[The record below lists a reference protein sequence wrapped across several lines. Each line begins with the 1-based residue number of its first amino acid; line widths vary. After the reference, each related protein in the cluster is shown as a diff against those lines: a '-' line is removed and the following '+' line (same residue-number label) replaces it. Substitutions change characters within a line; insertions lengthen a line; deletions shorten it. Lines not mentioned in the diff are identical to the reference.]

1 MIRDGVRG
9 QFQRPECYHCRF
21 PHNRYILGHVGLS
34 MASSPLPVGVVPPG
48 NPYTLDAQ
56 EKRGA
61 TIIYA
66 VIVAA
71 TVFGFVATF
80 MIGRTWGI
88 FIGLGVLAYTLGL
101 RHGVD
106 ADHICAIDNTTR
118 KLLQDGQKPYTVG
131 TWFSLGHSTIVMGML
146 FGLVVAARFVISAY
160 PTFQSVGAIL
170 GTAISGGFLY
180 IIAFINL
187 LIFWEV
193 YLIFRQLRAG
203 TLDNE
208 RLEKQLNSRGFM
220 NRYFNW
226 LFKFVNKPWQ
236 IYPVG
241 VLFGLGFDTATEVTL
256 IAITVTVGTA
266 AAGFPLWAVLIL
278 PFMFACGMVLT
289 DTSDGVS
296 MRYAYGWA
304 FARPIRKVFYNLT
317 LTLISVMVA
326 FIIGTIEILGVF
338 ASEFNFTGGPFG
350 FWNTMNWLNNSAGPE
365 GIDVWGWVGI
375 GIVVLFIGTW
385 LVAML
390 IYRLKHYER
399 IGFGPREPSAAAPDS

>member
-1 MIRDGVRG
+1 VA
-9 QFQRPECYHCRF
+9 
-21 PHNRYILGHVGLS
+21 L
-34 MASSPLPVGVVPPG
+34 ASVSAGPPRVPA
-48 NPYTLDAQ
+48 NPYVLSPQ
-56 EKRGA
+56 ERRGA
-61 TIIYA
+61 TLIFSAII
-66 VIVAA
+66 AA
-71 TVFGFVATF
+71 TVLGLALTFVV
-80 MIGRTWGI
+80 GRTYGI
-88 FIGLGVLAYTLGL
+88 FIGLGILSYTLGL

-146 FGLVVAARFVISAY
+146 VGLVVAARFVLSAY
-160 PTFQSVGAIL
+160 PTFASVGAVL

-180 IIAFINL
+180 LIAFVNL

-193 YLIFRQLRAG
+193 YRIFQRLRAG
-203 TLDNE
+203 TLDNAQ
-208 RLEKQLNSRGFM
+208 LEAQLNNRGFM

-266 AAGFPLWAVLIL
+266 AVGFPLWAVLIL

-304 FARPIRKVFYNLT
+304 FANPIRKVFYNLT

-326 FIIGTIEILGVF
+326 FVVGTIEVLGVF
-338 ASEFNFTGGPFG
+338 AAEFGLSGGPFG
-350 FWNTMNWLNNSAGPE
+350 FWTTMNWLNNASGPY
-365 GIDVWGWVGI
+365 GIDVWGYLGI
-375 GIVVLFIGTW
+375 GIVALFVGTW
-385 LVAML
+385 LVAMA
-390 IYRLKHYER
+390 IYRLKHYEQV
-399 IGFGPREPSAAAPDS
+399 GFGLPPPSAAAGKETGG

>member
-1 MIRDGVRG
+1 VQAAG
-9 QFQRPECYHCRF
+9 
-21 PHNRYILGHVGLS
+21 
-34 MASSPLPVGVVPPG
+34 ATPVGVTSRE
-48 NPYTLDAQ
+48 NPYVLSPQ
-56 EKRGA
+56 ERRGA
-61 TIIYA
+61 WIIYGG
-66 VIVAA
+66 IVACTA
-71 TVFGFVATF
+71 LGLVLTFV
-80 MIGRTWGI
+80 IGRTFGI
-88 FIGLGVLAYTLGL
+88 FIGLGILAYTLGL

-118 KLLQDGQKPYTVG
+118 KLLQQGKKPYTVG

-146 FGLVVAARFVISAY
+146 VGLVVAARFILGAY
-160 PTFQSVGAIL
+160 PTFAAVGAVL

-193 YLIFRQLRAG
+193 YLIFKQLRAG

-208 RLEKQLNSRGFM
+208 RLEAQLNNRGFM

-226 LFKFVNKPWQ
+226 LFKFVNEPWQ

-266 AAGFPLWAVLIL
+266 AAGFPLWALLIL

-304 FARPIRKVFYNLT
+304 FAKPIRKVFYNLT

-326 FIIGTIEILGVF
+326 FIIGTIEVLGVL
-338 ASEFNFTGGPFG
+338 AAEFHLSGGPFG
-350 FWNTMNWLNNSAGPE
+350 FWNTMDWLNNAAGPY
-365 GIDVWGWVGI
+365 GIDVWGYIGI
-375 GIVVLFIGTW
+375 GIVALFIGTW
-385 LVAML
+385 LIAML
-390 IYRLKHYER
+390 VYKLKRYEE
-399 IGFGPREPSAAAPDS
+399 IGFALPPNDMGTGEGEGSTG